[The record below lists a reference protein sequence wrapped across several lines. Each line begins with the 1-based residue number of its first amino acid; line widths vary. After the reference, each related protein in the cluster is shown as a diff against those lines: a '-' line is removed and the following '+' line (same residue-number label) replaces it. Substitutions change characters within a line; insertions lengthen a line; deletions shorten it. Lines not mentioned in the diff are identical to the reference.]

1 MEHTPLIPAV
11 KSRNNRTSYSG
22 RKLWRSS
29 LPGKPLFLENLEN
42 SIAALWRDT
51 LVELH
56 GRWYATGKFSS
67 PSLRPTYPQAPRC
80 TSLWTI
86 CPTFSNGDAIL
97 ATTCWS
103 RHASYPVL
111 ILTPGTMCRRWMCLL
126 VTLGTNNEH
135 TLVLVTSLHSSGF
148 THWPLISWC
157 GCLEKPHPLRC
168 VSWWP
173 ANLGAIN
180 SYSHSFCCLP
190 GASTLHS

>member
-56 GRWYATGKFSS
+56 RRWYTTGKFSS
-67 PSLRPTYPQAPRC
+67 PSLQPTYPQAPRC

-111 ILTPGTMCRRWMCLL
+111 ILTPWNHVQTLDVPFSDTGHQQWTHSCPGHISAFIRIYPLASYLLMWVSGKTTPTQMCILMTC
-126 VTLGTNNEH
+126 
-135 TLVLVTSLHSSGF
+135 
-148 THWPLISWC
+148 
-157 GCLEKPHPLRC
+157 
-168 VSWWP
+168 
-173 ANLGAIN
+173 
-180 SYSHSFCCLP
+180 
-190 GASTLHS
+190 